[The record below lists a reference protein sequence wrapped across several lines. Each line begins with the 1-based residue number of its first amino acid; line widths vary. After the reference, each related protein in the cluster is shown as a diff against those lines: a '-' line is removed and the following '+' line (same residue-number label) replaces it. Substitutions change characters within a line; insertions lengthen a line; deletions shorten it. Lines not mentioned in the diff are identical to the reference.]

1 MVATMIRIGMS
12 TSCVYPLGTESSFR
26 LSHEAGYDGVEVM
39 VTAERTT
46 QRASLLLALAERYE
60 QPVMSIHAPVLFLTQ
75 WMWGD
80 ARGKLQR
87 SVELAEGVGAGS
99 VVVHPPF
106 VWQYRYARQF
116 EDLVREI
123 SGASGIELCVE
134 NMFSWKVGRTALKAY
149 APSIDPTAMDVDAM
163 TLDFSHASLSGRDSL
178 ELAMA
183 MGDRLRHVHL
193 CDGSRSV
200 LQGQTSDQH
209 MIPGRG
215 TQPVAEVLSYLASTG
230 WDGQIVAEVH
240 TSARSAGGRLGQL
253 RETLAFARAA
263 LAPPLDRTPPL
274 DPTPPLDLTRSEE
287 PA

>member
-1 MVATMIRIGMS
+1 MIRIGMS
-12 TSCVYPLGTESSFR
+12 TSCIYPLGTESAFR
-26 LSHEAGYDGVEVM
+26 LAQLAGYDGIEVM

-80 ARGKLQR
+80 ARGKLEK
-87 SVELAEGVGAGS
+87 SAELANAVGASS

-116 EDLVREI
+116 TELVREI
-123 SGASGIELCVE
+123 SQTHKIELCVE
-134 NMFSWKVGRTALKAY
+134 NMFSWKVGHKVLKAY
-149 APSIDPTAMDVDAM
+149 SPSIDPTAMDVDAM

-178 ELAMA
+178 DLALA

-200 LQGQTSDQH
+200 LEGQVSDQH
-209 MIPGRG
+209 LLPGRG
-215 TQPVAEVLSYLASTG
+215 SQPVAEVLSHLAAQD

-240 TSARSAGGRLGQL
+240 TTARSAQGRLGQL
-253 RETLAFARAA
+253 QETLAFARAA
-263 LAPPLDRTPPL
+263 LASPLRQPVE
-274 DPTPPLDLTRSEE
+274 SGSAEK
-287 PA
+287 